1 VVATVDLPR
10 PPRRILEELSID
22 THGSADPVAFSLM
35 TAGGATSLGST
46 FVPTQPEPAEYAL
59 KLVERGQ
66 VFVPALRDAPMKGSR
81 VCARPISFDGRP
93 LIGPVQG
100 VDGLFV
106 CAGHGPWG
114 ISTGPGSAKL
124 VVDAV
129 LGRPVSIPAGL
140 AASRW

>member
-1 VVATVDLPR
+1 LAR

-35 TAGGATSLGST
+35 TAVGATSLGST
-46 FVPTQPEPAEYAL
+46 FVPTQPEPADYEA
-59 KLVERGQ
+59 KLVEHGQ
-66 VFVPALRDAPMKGSR
+66 VFVPGLRAAPVVGLR
-81 VCARPISFDGRP
+81 VCARPVSFDGRP
-93 LIGPVQG
+93 LIGPIEG
-100 VDGLFV
+100 VDRLFV

-124 VVDAV
+124 VADAM